1 MENLSA
7 INISLIIIQINLDVD
22 LAVPSISFVYR
33 FSAYKP
39 SVTLSVNHRR
49 FRLLKRD
56 YSVLRK
62 NVCCTRNSIVMPFIC
77 DVRDTVMCSR

>member
-1 MENLSA
+1 M

-33 FSAYKP
+33 CSAYKP

-56 YSVLRK
+56 YSVTKEERVFHK
-62 NVCCTRNSIVMPFIC
+62 KFDC
-77 DVRDTVMCSR
+77 DAFYL

>member
-22 LAVPSISFVYR
+22 LAVPSISFVYQC
-33 FSAYKP
+33 SAYNP

-56 YSVLRK
+56 YSVTKEERVLHK
-62 NVCCTRNSIVMPFIC
+62 KFDC
-77 DVRDTVMCSR
+77 DAFYL